1 MDCLKQGGAKMVLE
15 KAKQVTINHNE
26 SLSAFEKFDAVDCKG
41 IVLYELLQQN
51 QTLNLDKFCS

>member
-15 KAKQVTINHNE
+15 KEKQVTINHNE
-26 SLSAFEKFDAVDCKG
+26 SLSTFEKCDAVDCKG
-41 IVLYELLQQN
+41 IVLYELLPQN